1 MSKHSNKIDEF
12 YATSQSTAAWLVDKL
27 REIYG
32 LEGKTAFELDS
43 GVSATEDGELFDD
56 SEDVAF

>member
-1 MSKHSNKIDEF
+1 MPLIARHGEGLDYGDYINVVLTAKIGKV
-12 YATSQSTAAWLVDKL
+12 T
-27 REIYG
+27 
-32 LEGKTAFELDS
+32 EGKTAFELDS